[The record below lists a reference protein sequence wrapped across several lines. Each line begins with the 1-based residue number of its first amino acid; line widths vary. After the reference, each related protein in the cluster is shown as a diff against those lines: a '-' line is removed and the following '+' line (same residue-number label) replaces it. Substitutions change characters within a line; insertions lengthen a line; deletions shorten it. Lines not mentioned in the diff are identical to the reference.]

1 MKPPSLMRD
10 VFGTTKKIE
19 IIILD
24 IGVMFEGRPR
34 YEILMSQKIG
44 KVIGFE
50 PNPVEFDRLNQQQ
63 NTNHLMKIPI

>member
-1 MKPPSLMRD
+1 MRD

-44 KVIGFE
+44 KVISFE

>member
-1 MKPPSLMRD
+1 
-10 VFGTTKKIE
+10 
-19 IIILD
+19 
-24 IGVMFEGRPR
+24 MFEGRPR